1 MSWKLKIKSKFK
13 RYLFIVSFFFTS
25 ITLSTALGYTVTY
38 LLAVKYFSPGSIS
51 AQNVRSMELL
61 WSSSV
66 MLTDIL
72 LEVQKRLKQNN
83 NILTEAEKKWLE
95 NTVRV
100 SVLKVQRNITEEM
113 EKNTDE
119 QIKKLLSELI
129 NICDQLNSFLVF
141 PSDTTI
147 FLSVAKQFCQFF
159 ENLNQYTTDKKL
171 NRIFPTQNT
180 TSKINL
186 LINEL
191 TSQVT

>member
-129 NICDQLNSFLVF
+129 NICGQLNSFLVF

-159 ENLNQYTTDKKL
+159 ENLNQYITDKKL